1 MIDTVR
7 VLWVAATLLTT
18 TSLIAPVQAN
28 PPCTANC
35 RSDQIQFTPG
45 DPVAIEVINQT
56 LRPIQ
61 VEQVP
66 MIAPARLLPGDTLRL
81 DFGWGTKPNISI
93 VFWSESDRPFK
104 AYLFRPEE
112 TSLQIQIRPFAYGP
126 SDRSVDILD
135 DGRVLIY

>member
-7 VLWVAATLLTT
+7 VALATATLLTT
-18 TSLIAPVQAN
+18 SSLIAPVQAN
-28 PPCTANC
+28 PDCRANC
-35 RSDQIQFTPG
+35 RSDQIQVTPG

-56 LRPIQ
+56 SVPVQ

-66 MIAPARLLPGDTLRL
+66 MIAPARLSPGETLWL

-93 VFWSESDRPFK
+93 VFWSETEQPLK
-104 AYLFRPEE
+104 AYLFRPED
-112 TSLQIQIRPFAYGP
+112 TSLRIQIRPFAYGP